1 MFLRML
7 STMYFAYLS
16 AQRQMEK
23 EVKKKKKVNKGMA
36 RNSNTKKTPEEGLA
50 TNA

>member
-23 EVKKKKKVNKGMA
+23 EVKKEKQ
-36 RNSNTKKTPEEGLA
+36 
-50 TNA
+50 